1 MNEQTDECT
10 NLPEPAWLGAD
21 IFCHCLAS
29 PDNNT
34 KSICLRCSPDLR
46 SWGSEGHVSLS
57 PPTPPGMGRGPHGHR
72 GLSAARP
79 VGSASRSVSEVAA
92 TQRPAMGAASA
103 WARAGRSGELAVDA
117 KTLELGCGIHAGILQ
132 PGFWSWDGR
141 ISPSDDKPPFSPGSV
156 MKIRLARCPSSGLPG
171 ARGASAAATV
181 GVACSR
187 AVVLARMATRA
198 RVAAW

>member
-57 PPTPPGMGRGPHGHR
+57 PPPTPPGMGRGPHGHR

-92 TQRPAMGAASA
+92 TRRLATGAASA

-117 KTLELGCGIHAGILQ
+117 EILEPGCGIH
-132 PGFWSWDGR
+132 PGF
-141 ISPSDDKPPFSPGSV
+141 
-156 MKIRLARCPSSGLPG
+156 SSLDSG
-171 ARGASAAATV
+171 A
-181 GVACSR
+181 GVAASHFR
-187 AVVLARMATRA
+187 VTRLPSPQVL
-198 RVAAW
+198 

>member
-103 WARAGRSGELAVDA
+103 WARAGRSG
-117 KTLELGCGIHAGILQ
+117 
-132 PGFWSWDGR
+132 
-141 ISPSDDKPPFSPGSV
+141 SV